1 MATAE
6 LTGSRKVKSQRNAS
20 AAQAKARPTQRSRPA
35 KASAEEGRTKLTQSR
50 TPTGNAVAKPGSKTA
65 AKAISSQAPRP
76 ASAAARTRNAAANDV
91 SARPTA
97 SHRSAKTPGKKSPSD
112 RSAKSIS
119 KSISKSVAQAVAE
132 VAQRTVAARNP
143 TGSPLKPSSDRPP
156 AMKASSDSGHAL
168 APTKSIPLA
177 RLKSNTETTMIK
189 PQAVPSPVTANPTGH
204 RMVAQST
211 VSEEPRRDTLDLA
224 LQARARVWMQREVA
238 FIDHPTFRQRDCE
251 SVDDVLAFAATVED
265 LPLQAELPDKLPP
278 YLRRLCEVPLLTAE
292 DERTLFRRMNFLKY
306 QANVLRMRLREDSVR
321 PADLDEIEQLVQA
334 AEKIRNRIIRANMR
348 LVMSIVKHYI
358 SDAMAFDDLLS
369 EGAAALL
376 RAAEKFDCSRGFRF
390 STYVTKV
397 VRREVFRLVM
407 AHKRQSDRYATGS
420 WDFIG
425 EQSEERVEEVD
436 NEVDLSALRGDL
448 SEFFANLDP
457 REQAILR
464 ARFGMD
470 HDDKAPSLND
480 LGRRMGVSKERVRQL
495 EMRAIR
501 KLQKQ
506 FQQRRAERREAAAV

>member
-1 MATAE
+1 LFSAGITVFRWETRTDEIPPAVSYRAIRLAEKIMNDLNDLVDSETVIGYLSRTRSFNMATTAV
-6 LTGSRKVKSQRNAS
+6 LGSRKSKSQRSSSIAS
-20 AAQAKARPTQRSRPA
+20 GLRMKPRKSKSDVGRKPTRVPTDA
-35 KASAEEGRTKLTQSR
+35 LAS
-50 TPTGNAVAKPGSKTA
+50 SKT
-65 AKAISSQAPRP
+65 
-76 ASAAARTRNAAANDV
+76 V
-91 SARPTA
+91 S
-97 SHRSAKTPGKKSPSD
+97 K
-112 RSAKSIS
+112 
-119 KSISKSVAQAVAE
+119 
-132 VAQRTVAARNP
+132 
-143 TGSPLKPSSDRPP
+143 KPSSRIATRRVTTGKVASLKSAASRSSNERTSRKKDVAVTVSSSESIAKQLPAVPP
-156 AMKASSDSGHAL
+156 AA
-168 APTKSIPLA
+168 
-177 RLKSNTETTMIK
+177 TT
-189 PQAVPSPVTANPTGH
+189 VPVTANPTGH
-204 RMVAQST
+204 RMVAQSS
-211 VSEEPRRDTLDLA
+211 VSEDSRRGFLDSA

-238 FIDHPTFRQRDCE
+238 FIDHPAFRQRDAE
-251 SVDDVLAFAATVED
+251 AIDDVLAFAATVED
-265 LPLQAELPDKLPP
+265 LPLQAEIPDKLPP
-278 YLRRLCEVPLLTAE
+278 YLRRLCEVPLLTAD
-292 DERTLFRRMNFLKY
+292 DERCLKF
-306 QANVLRMRLREDSVR
+306 QANVLRMRLREDSIL
-321 PADLDEIEQLVQA
+321 ASDLDQIELLVQG

-358 SDAMAFDDLLS
+358 SDSMAFDDLLS

-376 RAAEKFDCSRGFRF
+376 RATEKFDCSRGFRF

-407 AHKRQSDRYATGS
+407 SHKRQSDRYATGT

-425 EQSEERVEEVD
+425 EQSEERSDEVD

-448 SEFFANLDP
+448 TEFFGNLDP

-506 FQQRRAERREAAAV
+506 FQQRRAERREAASA

>member
-1 MATAE
+1 MQPATTAAPA
-6 LTGSRKVKSQRNAS
+6 LAS
-20 AAQAKARPTQRSRPA
+20 AKRSVG
-35 KASAEEGRTKLTQSR
+35 KASAVETSNPL
-50 TPTGNAVAKPGSKTA
+50 GSKPAHSIALEPMTA
-65 AKAISSQAPRP
+65 ASSSLSAI
-76 ASAAARTRNAAANDV
+76 N
-91 SARPTA
+91 
-97 SHRSAKTPGKKSPSD
+97 
-112 RSAKSIS
+112 
-119 KSISKSVAQAVAE
+119 SVA
-132 VAQRTVAARNP
+132 TVAPVVSQTVNP
-143 TGSPLKPSSDRPP
+143 S
-156 AMKASSDSGHAL
+156 
-168 APTKSIPLA
+168 
-177 RLKSNTETTMIK
+177 
-189 PQAVPSPVTANPTGH
+189 GH

-211 VSEEPRRDTLDLA
+211 VSEDPRRDTLDLA
-224 LQARARVWMQREVA
+224 TQARARVWMQREVA
-238 FIDHPTFRQRDCE
+238 FIDHPSFRQRDIE
-251 SVDDVLAFAATVED
+251 SVEEVLTFSATVED

-292 DERTLFRRMNFLKY
+292 DERCLFRRMNFLKF
-306 QANVLRMRLREDSVR
+306 QANVLRTRLREGSVR
-321 PADLDEIEQLVQA
+321 PADLDEIERLVQG

-425 EQSEERVEEVD
+425 EQSEERGDEVD

-448 SEFFANLDP
+448 TEFFANLDP

>member
-1 MATAE
+1 
-6 LTGSRKVKSQRNAS
+6 
-20 AAQAKARPTQRSRPA
+20 
-35 KASAEEGRTKLTQSR
+35 
-50 TPTGNAVAKPGSKTA
+50 
-65 AKAISSQAPRP
+65 
-76 ASAAARTRNAAANDV
+76 
-91 SARPTA
+91 
-97 SHRSAKTPGKKSPSD
+97 
-112 RSAKSIS
+112 
-119 KSISKSVAQAVAE
+119 
-132 VAQRTVAARNP
+132 
-143 TGSPLKPSSDRPP
+143 
-156 AMKASSDSGHAL
+156 
-168 APTKSIPLA
+168 
-177 RLKSNTETTMIK
+177 
-189 PQAVPSPVTANPTGH
+189 
-204 RMVAQST
+204 MVAQST
-211 VSEEPRRDTLDLA
+211 VSEDPRRGTLDSA

-238 FIDHPTFRQRDCE
+238 FIDHPAFRQRDTE

-265 LPLQAELPDKLPP
+265 LPLQAEIPDKLPP
-278 YLRRLCEVPLLTAE
+278 YLRRLCEVPLLTAD
-292 DERTLFRRMNFLKY
+292 DERSLFRRMNFLKF
-306 QANVLRMRLREDSVR
+306 QANVLRMRLREDSIL
-321 PADLDEIEQLVQA
+321 ASDLDQIELLVQG

-358 SDAMAFDDLLS
+358 SDSMAFDDLLS

-376 RAAEKFDCSRGFRF
+376 RATEKFDCSRGFRF

-407 AHKRQSDRYATGS
+407 SHKRQSDRYSTGT

-425 EQSEERVEEVD
+425 EQSEERSDEVD

-448 SEFFANLDP
+448 AEFFGNLDP

-506 FQQRRAERREAAAV
+506 FQQRRAERREAASA

>member
-1 MATAE
+1 LFSAGIAGFHRETRTDEIPPAVSYRAIRLAEKMMNDLNDLVDSETVIGYLPRTRSFNMATTAV
-6 LTGSRKVKSQRNAS
+6 LGSRKSKSQRSSSIAS
-20 AAQAKARPTQRSRPA
+20 GLRMKPRKPKSDVGRKPTRVPTDA
-35 KASAEEGRTKLTQSR
+35 LAS
-50 TPTGNAVAKPGSKTA
+50 SKTA
-65 AKAISSQAPRP
+65 
-76 ASAAARTRNAAANDV
+76 
-91 SARPTA
+91 
-97 SHRSAKTPGKKSPSD
+97 
-112 RSAKSIS
+112 S
-119 KSISKSVAQAVAE
+119 K
-132 VAQRTVAARNP
+132 
-143 TGSPLKPSSDRPP
+143 KPSSRIATRRVTTGKVASLKSAASRSSNDRTSRKKDVAVTVSSSESIAKQLPAVPP
-156 AMKASSDSGHAL
+156 AA
-168 APTKSIPLA
+168 
-177 RLKSNTETTMIK
+177 TT
-189 PQAVPSPVTANPTGH
+189 VPVTANPTGH
-204 RMVAQST
+204 RMVAQSS
-211 VSEEPRRDTLDLA
+211 VSEDSRRGFLDSA

-238 FIDHPTFRQRDCE
+238 FIDHPAFRQRDAE
-251 SVDDVLAFAATVED
+251 AIDDVLAFAATVED
-265 LPLQAELPDKLPP
+265 LPLQAEIPDKLPP
-278 YLRRLCEVPLLTAE
+278 YLRRLCEVPLLTAD
-292 DERTLFRRMNFLKY
+292 DERCLFRRMNFLKF
-306 QANVLRMRLREDSVR
+306 QANVLRMRLREDSIL
-321 PADLDEIEQLVQA
+321 ASDLDQIELLVQG

-358 SDAMAFDDLLS
+358 SDSMAFDDLLS

-376 RAAEKFDCSRGFRF
+376 RATEKFDCSRGFRF

-407 AHKRQSDRYATGS
+407 SHKRQSDRYATGS

-425 EQSEERVEEVD
+425 EQSEERSDEVD

-448 SEFFANLDP
+448 TEFFGNLDP

-506 FQQRRAERREAAAV
+506 FQQRRAERREAASA

>member
-1 MATAE
+1 
-6 LTGSRKVKSQRNAS
+6 
-20 AAQAKARPTQRSRPA
+20 
-35 KASAEEGRTKLTQSR
+35 
-50 TPTGNAVAKPGSKTA
+50 
-65 AKAISSQAPRP
+65 
-76 ASAAARTRNAAANDV
+76 
-91 SARPTA
+91 
-97 SHRSAKTPGKKSPSD
+97 
-112 RSAKSIS
+112 
-119 KSISKSVAQAVAE
+119 
-132 VAQRTVAARNP
+132 
-143 TGSPLKPSSDRPP
+143 
-156 AMKASSDSGHAL
+156 
-168 APTKSIPLA
+168 
-177 RLKSNTETTMIK
+177 
-189 PQAVPSPVTANPTGH
+189 
-204 RMVAQST
+204 MVAQST

-238 FIDHPTFRQRDCE
+238 FIDHPTFRQRDGE
-251 SVDDVLAFAATVED
+251 SVDEVLAFAATVED

-292 DERTLFRRMNFLKY
+292 DERTLFRRMNFLKH

-321 PADLDEIEQLVQA
+321 PGDLDEIERLVQA

>member
-1 MATAE
+1 MATAAV
-6 LTGSRKVKSQRNAS
+6 LGSRKSKSPRKSKIAAQQTPVSAKSKSASSRSQRTAGSAVAMASTASIAS
-20 AAQAKARPTQRSRPA
+20 AATASDTAKSVRRLRSAASTSGGSTQSVGDRRA
-35 KASAEEGRTKLTQSR
+35 ALAAKKASAKTVMTSKANSKPSAGKSVEPALASTK
-50 TPTGNAVAKPGSKTA
+50 GSVSK
-65 AKAISSQAPRP
+65 Q
-76 ASAAARTRNAAANDV
+76 SAAEKSHPLVSKPAHSVASEPMTAV
-91 SARPTA
+91 SAL
-97 SHRSAKTPGKKSPSD
+97 SA
-112 RSAKSIS
+112 IN
-119 KSISKSVAQAVAE
+119 SVA
-132 VAQRTVAARNP
+132 TVAPVVSQTVNP
-143 TGSPLKPSSDRPP
+143 S
-156 AMKASSDSGHAL
+156 
-168 APTKSIPLA
+168 
-177 RLKSNTETTMIK
+177 
-189 PQAVPSPVTANPTGH
+189 GH

-211 VSEEPRRDTLDLA
+211 VSEDPRRDTLDLA
-224 LQARARVWMQREVA
+224 TQARARVWMQREVA
-238 FIDHPTFRQRDCE
+238 FIDHPSFRQRDIE
-251 SVDDVLAFAATVED
+251 SVEEVLTFSATVED

-292 DERTLFRRMNFLKY
+292 DERCLFRRMNFLKF
-306 QANVLRMRLREDSVR
+306 QANVLRTRLREGAVR
-321 PADLDEIEQLVQA
+321 PADLDEIERLVQG

-425 EQSEERVEEVD
+425 EQSEERGDEVD

-448 SEFFANLDP
+448 TEFFANLDP

>member
-1 MATAE
+1 MTSGVQGKPQKPKVAA
-6 LTGSRKVKSQRNAS
+6 GRK
-20 AAQAKARPTQRSRPA
+20 PTRVSNPVVLA
-35 KASAEEGRTKLTQSR
+35 
-50 TPTGNAVAKPGSKTA
+50 SKTA
-65 AKAISSQAPRP
+65 AKKTPNRI
-76 ASAAARTRNAAANDV
+76 ASRQVV
-91 SARPTA
+91 SAKAIELNAVPTRARSERPSGERPSRKKEGMANLSSPESIAKRPT
-97 SHRSAKTPGKKSPSD
+97 
-112 RSAKSIS
+112 
-119 KSISKSVAQAVAE
+119 Q
-132 VAQRTVAARNP
+132 
-143 TGSPLKPSSDRPP
+143 
-156 AMKASSDSGHAL
+156 ASSATS
-168 APTKSIPLA
+168 
-177 RLKSNTETTMIK
+177 
-189 PQAVPSPVTANPTGH
+189 AVLVTANPTGH

-211 VSEEPRRDTLDLA
+211 VSEDSRRGTLDLA
-224 LQARARVWMQREVA
+224 VQARARVWMQREVA
-238 FIDHPTFRQRDCE
+238 FIDHPAFRQRDSE
-251 SVDDVLAFAATVED
+251 AIEDVLAFAATVED
-265 LPLQAELPDKLPP
+265 LPLQAEIPDKLPP
-278 YLRRLCEVPLLTAE
+278 YLRRLCEVPLLTSD
-292 DERTLFRRMNFLKY
+292 DERCLFRRMNFLKF
-306 QANVLRMRLREDSVR
+306 QANVLRMRLREDSVQ
-321 PADLDEIEQLVQA
+321 ASDLDQIERLVQG

-358 SDAMAFDDLLS
+358 SDSMAFDDLLS

-407 AHKRQSDRYATGS
+407 SHKRQSDRYATGT

-425 EQSEERVEEVD
+425 EQSEEHGDEVD

-448 SEFFANLDP
+448 TEFFGNLDP
-457 REQAILR
+457 REQSILR

-506 FQQRRAERREAAAV
+506 FQQRRAERREAASA

>member
-1 MATAE
+1 MATAAV
-6 LTGSRKVKSQRNAS
+6 LGSRKSKSPRKSKIAAQQTPVSAKSKSASSRSQRTAGSAVAMASTASIAS
-20 AAQAKARPTQRSRPA
+20 AATASDTAKSVRRLRSAASTSGGSTQSVGDRRA
-35 KASAEEGRTKLTQSR
+35 ALAAKKASAKTVMTSKANS
-50 TPTGNAVAKPGSKTA
+50 KPSAGKSVELA
-65 AKAISSQAPRP
+65 P
-76 ASAAARTRNAAANDV
+76 ASTKRSVGKQSAAEKSNPLV
-91 SARPTA
+91 SKPAHPVAPEPMTA
-97 SHRSAKTPGKKSPSD
+97 VSSSLSA
-112 RSAKSIS
+112 IN
-119 KSISKSVAQAVAE
+119 SVA
-132 VAQRTVAARNP
+132 TVAPVVSQTVNP
-143 TGSPLKPSSDRPP
+143 S
-156 AMKASSDSGHAL
+156 
-168 APTKSIPLA
+168 
-177 RLKSNTETTMIK
+177 
-189 PQAVPSPVTANPTGH
+189 GH

-211 VSEEPRRDTLDLA
+211 VSEDPRRDTLDLA
-224 LQARARVWMQREVA
+224 TQARARVWMQREVA
-238 FIDHPTFRQRDCE
+238 FIDHPSFRQRDIE
-251 SVDDVLAFAATVED
+251 SVEEVLTFSATVED

-292 DERTLFRRMNFLKY
+292 DERCLFRRMNFLKF
-306 QANVLRMRLREDSVR
+306 QANVLRTRLREGAVR
-321 PADLDEIEQLVQA
+321 PADLDEIERLVQG

-425 EQSEERVEEVD
+425 EQSEERGDEVD

-448 SEFFANLDP
+448 TEFFANLDP